1 MKTKLGEAGIAE
13 YAMPLNID
21 TESAGSSLE
30 LNQFLEKKLSLNFTN
45 TSRNLNPRNQWNN
58 YYFKIFLF

>member
-21 TESAGSSLE
+21 TESAGSSLA
-30 LNQFLEKKLSLNFTN
+30 LNEFLEKKFSLNFTGEIN
-45 TSRNLNPRNQWNN
+45 CVSCNRSIKKSFNQRE
-58 YYFKIFLF
+58 I